1 QMMNLAQQEQSALAE
16 EISDIFDID
25 ISL

>member
-1 QMMNLAQQEQSALAE
+1 NLAQQEQSALAE

>member
-1 QMMNLAQQEQSALAE
+1 KMMNLAQQEQSALAE